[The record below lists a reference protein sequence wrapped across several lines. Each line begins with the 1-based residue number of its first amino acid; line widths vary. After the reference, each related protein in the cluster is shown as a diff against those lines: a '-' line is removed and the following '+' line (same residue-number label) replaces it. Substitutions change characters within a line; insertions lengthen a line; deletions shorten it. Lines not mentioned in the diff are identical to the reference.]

1 MDLLLCFKCRINRSF
16 QSVIHLLFM
25 ICLLFLFLFKMK
37 HIVSPIMIKSD
48 AGMQL
53 KLTLQLLPLVRLNS
67 ALQVS
72 LCKQLCHK
80 KRNHVVFCENSLSTL
95 KICSCL
101 LIINSINHC
110 TVDSENEWC
119 NPHCWW
125 QAIVL
130 SKIRRKFCFL
140 ASIFNWEHSDIF
152 YADMT
157 LHCNNNLRIMICR
170 CSLLC

>member
-1 MDLLLCFKCRINRSF
+1 MYLRQTIKPLLDLLLCFKCRINRSF
-16 QSVIHLLFM
+16 QSVN
-25 ICLLFLFLFKMK
+25 LLFLFLFKMK

-72 LCKQLCHK
+72 LCKQLCLK
-80 KRNHVVFCENSLSTL
+80 KRNHVVFCGKSFSTL

-110 TVDSENEWC
+110 TVDRGNE
-119 NPHCWW
+119 
-125 QAIVL
+125 
-130 SKIRRKFCFL
+130 
-140 ASIFNWEHSDIF
+140 
-152 YADMT
+152 
-157 LHCNNNLRIMICR
+157 
-170 CSLLC
+170 

>member
-1 MDLLLCFKCRINRSF
+1 MYLRQTIKPLLDLLLCFKCRINRSF

-25 ICLLFLFLFKMK
+25 ICLLFCFFLFKMK

-72 LCKQLCHK
+72 LCKQLCLK
-80 KRNHVVFCENSLSTL
+80 KRNHVVFCGKSFSTL

-101 LIINSINHC
+101 LIINSINHF
-110 TVDSENEWC
+110 TVDSGN
-119 NPHCWW
+119 
-125 QAIVL
+125 
-130 SKIRRKFCFL
+130 K
-140 ASIFNWEHSDIF
+140 
-152 YADMT
+152 
-157 LHCNNNLRIMICR
+157 
-170 CSLLC
+170 

>member
-1 MDLLLCFKCRINRSF
+1 MCYTNIIQIVYLRQTIKPLLDWLLCFKCRINRYF

-25 ICLLFLFLFKMK
+25 ICLLVFLFKMK

-67 ALQVS
+67 GLQVS
-72 LCKQLCHK
+72 LCKQLCLK
-80 KRNHVVFCENSLSTL
+80 KRNHVVFCEKSFSTL

-110 TVDSENEWC
+110 TVDRGNE
-119 NPHCWW
+119 
-125 QAIVL
+125 
-130 SKIRRKFCFL
+130 
-140 ASIFNWEHSDIF
+140 
-152 YADMT
+152 
-157 LHCNNNLRIMICR
+157 
-170 CSLLC
+170 